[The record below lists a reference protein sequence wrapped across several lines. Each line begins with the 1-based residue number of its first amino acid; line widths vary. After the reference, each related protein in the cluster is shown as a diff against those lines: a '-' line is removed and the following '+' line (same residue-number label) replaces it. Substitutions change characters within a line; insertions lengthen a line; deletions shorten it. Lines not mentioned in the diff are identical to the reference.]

1 VRLQRGKGVRD
12 NHYSGHPCRQ
22 AANYLQRTIDPPES
36 CWKSCQ
42 LSTLWLAAPK
52 KPVRQGMSGVSSG
65 SREQT
70 LLEGGVESS
79 RFDLSHTTLRK
90 GSFQNTVS
98 TSRIETKNTS
108 EVVRCFNISCAAGI
122 SIPRAASAP
131 AACSPYYHQN
141 RVSKYWAWYAP
152 SILPVNLRVPLHIH
166 CIPQF
171 PPLFTFPTRKE
182 TRACVRLRVRVRVC
196 TCTRARTR
204 TLQILGASTGLRGQ

>member
-1 VRLQRGKGVRD
+1 
-12 NHYSGHPCRQ
+12 
-22 AANYLQRTIDPPES
+22 
-36 CWKSCQ
+36 
-42 LSTLWLAAPK
+42 
-52 KPVRQGMSGVSSG
+52 
-65 SREQT
+65 
-70 LLEGGVESS
+70 
-79 RFDLSHTTLRK
+79 
-90 GSFQNTVS
+90 
-98 TSRIETKNTS
+98 
-108 EVVRCFNISCAAGI
+108 VVRCFNISCAAGI